1 MWDVSRACRLE
12 KPTHGHISNERGGG
26 EIGCKEG
33 NLGKKVEKLTC
44 RNQLIRPLP
53 STEPERIAVRGEV
66 EDLPT
71 QTDSKDI
78 RTISGITYARLAVVR
93 AELLREEAVG
103 HETVSDLG
111 SKMEALRGA
120 GPKLAPL

>member
-1 MWDVSRACRLE
+1 ME
-12 KPTHGHISNERGGG
+12 KH
-26 EIGCKEG
+26 
-33 NLGKKVEKLTC
+33 TC
-44 RNQLIRPLP
+44 RNQLVRTLP

-66 EDLPT
+66 EDLPA
-71 QTDSKDI
+71 QIDSTDMVSARSTLSTLDSA
-78 RTISGITYARLAVVR
+78 RGITYARLAVVR

-111 SKMEALRGA
+111 SKLEALRGA

>member
-1 MWDVSRACRLE
+1 M
-12 KPTHGHISNERGGG
+12 
-26 EIGCKEG
+26 
-33 NLGKKVEKLTC
+33 EKLTC

-66 EDLPT
+66 EDLPA
-71 QTDSKDI
+71 QTDSTDI
-78 RTISGITYARLAVVR
+78 RTINTHGTLDSARGITYARLAVVR

-103 HETVSDLG
+103 HEIVSDLG
-111 SKMEALRGA
+111 SKLEALRGA